1 MGCSSSLPQ
10 TSERWP
16 QHALVPRRIDPEHDR
31 REWLGIQTTMRDTR
45 PENLG
50 YGADHKSPGDYDQL
64 EPVRGWRL
72 ELPQTG
78 DAGDASPWSAWRKWR
93 EQVRAELRVVKHRR
107 CKGWWRS
114 AADDDSFRVREM
126 YGLPLSNEKASL
138 LLQGEDL
145 HPHLNEAL
153 LLHGTKRENLAGIL
167 AEGFRLDPV
176 TVGGSSGTAFGDG
189 IYLCDKPGKAD
200 QYTRPDAAY
209 DDALPLHRQL
219 YSGPDDHPGFVCY
232 VLVCRVT
239 LGYPALTKESKQV
252 AKTEEQRFEDGEK
265 LFPHEQYTRLPCLK
279 SHTGEILYQGQDANA
294 AREHASDRT
303 QQQNGASA
311 SPSAPPPLRNIH
323 SGSAQQLGNASTLAP
338 PPLRKIRS
346 GAAQLRDASASKP
359 PIRYHSLFALRGKA
373 LRRYRE
379 FVVFHPHVLPA
390 YLIAYQ
396 RKRGSE
402 EPHDAAPITVKQFGE
417 RRELKPPGVFTSRDV
432 GCTIGIR
439 GHASTNLWRDG
450 EVRVAGEPRTVY
462 WGTLASHPVDCVDE
476 TIVRVEPQAWGWV
489 TLSNGAQF
497 QNPAAP
503 PQPLAANFG
512 RTADGKWRIRDREEL
527 RRLQLR
533 SRVK

>member
-1 MGCSSSLPQ
+1 M
-10 TSERWP
+10 
-16 QHALVPRRIDPEHDR
+16 
-31 REWLGIQTTMRDTR
+31 TMRDTK

-50 YGADHKSPGDYDQL
+50 YGADHKSPGNYDQL

-72 ELPQTG
+72 QLPQTE
-78 DAGDASPWSAWRKWR
+78 DAGDPSPWSPADGWR
-93 EQVRAELRVVKHRR
+93 EWRQQVRAELRVVKRRR
-107 CKGWWRS
+107 CQGWWRS
-114 AADDDSFRVREM
+114 AADDDCFRVREM

-153 LLHGTKRENLAGIL
+153 LLHGTKRDNLAGIL

-219 YSGPDDHPGFVCY
+219 YSGADDHPGFVFY
-232 VLVCRVT
+232 VVVCRVT
-239 LGYPALTKESKQV
+239 LGYPALTHESKQV
-252 AKTEEQRFEDGEK
+252 ATTVEQLPTTVEQRLEDGEK
-265 LFPHEQYTRLPCLK
+265 IFPYQQYTRLPCLK
-279 SHTGEILYQGQDANA
+279 SHSGDILYQGRDDFGRDA
-294 AREHASDRT
+294 
-303 QQQNGASA
+303 QQQHDACA
-311 SPSAPPPLRNIH
+311 SPSAPPHIRKSH
-323 SGSAQQLGNASTLAP
+323 SGLAQQPDDASTLPP

-346 GAAQLRDASASKP
+346 GAASLRDASTSKP
-359 PIRYHSLFALRGKA
+359 PIRYHSLFALQGKA

-402 EPHDAAPITVKQFGE
+402 EPENTAAPITVKAFGE
-417 RRELKPPGVFTSRDV
+417 RPPELKAAGVFTSRDV
-432 GCTIGIR
+432 GCTIQIR
-439 GHASTNLWRDG
+439 GDATTNLWRDG
-450 EVRVAGEPRTVY
+450 EVQVGGEPRTVY
-462 WGTLASHPVDCVDE
+462 WGTLAIQPADCVGV
-476 TIVRVEPQAWGWV
+476 TIAEVEPHAWGRV
-489 TLSNGAQF
+489 MLSNGAQF

-503 PQPLAANFG
+503 PQPLPPNFG
-512 RTADGKWRIRDREEL
+512 QTADGQWRFRDREEL
-527 RRLQLR
+527 RRLNLR
-533 SRVK
+533 SRLKKGV